1 MRLFAVVASPDGA
14 ELVRGEAEGP
24 ASEAAR
30 VGAELGADLLARGAR
45 KILDSVYA
53 VPERDD
59 AV

>member
-1 MRLFAVVASPDGA
+1 VRLFAVVASPDGA